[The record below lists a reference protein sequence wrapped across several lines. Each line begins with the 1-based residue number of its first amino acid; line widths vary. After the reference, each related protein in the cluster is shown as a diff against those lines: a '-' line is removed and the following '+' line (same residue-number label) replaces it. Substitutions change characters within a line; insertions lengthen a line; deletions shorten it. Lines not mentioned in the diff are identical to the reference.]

1 MNATL
6 NGRSR
11 KTLAQQLDRMDT
23 MLDGLAE
30 GLNEAVA
37 TAATGSMREVVCLAV
52 QQAVRTT
59 LVELLS
65 NAEIQNRLALPPAPA
80 SGIAVMVQTGWA
92 KLVRWGKQAWKG
104 LLGRA
109 TPAVAAAAES
119 IHDMASGAGQAIR
132 SLGSKV
138 AKTARS
144 GWMLATVLAAMAK
157 AYRFQ
162 LATSLA
168 IGCVIGLACW
178 LGGREVASV
187 GCGLSGFAGTLAT
200 RVLPRRQSDYLAN
213 FQS

>member
-6 NGRSR
+6 NGRAR

-30 GLNEAVA
+30 GLNEA
-37 TAATGSMREVVCLAV
+37 AATGSMREVVCLAV

-65 NAEIQNRLALPPAPA
+65 NAEVQDRLVPRPAPTN
-80 SGIAVMVQTGWA
+80 GIVAMAQSCWA
-92 KLVRWGKQAWKG
+92 KVVRWGKQGWNT
-104 LLGRA
+104 LLGRTA
-109 TPAVAAAAES
+109 PDVES
-119 IHDMASGAGQAIR
+119 ASLAIKDAASGATRAIR
-132 SLGSKV
+132 LLGSNV
-138 AKTARS
+138 AKTARK
-144 GWMLATVLAAMAK
+144 GRMLACVLAALAK
-157 AYRFQ
+157 QHRFQ
-162 LATSLA
+162 IATSLA

-178 LGGREVASV
+178 LGGREAASV

-200 RVLPRRQSDYLAN
+200 RAVQRRQSDYLAN